1 MELDIILAN
10 LQIVAS
16 FIGGGGILV
25 AVIAGLKKIVF
36 YTKVAKQ
43 AVASFEELREA
54 NLKIFNRIQADPERK
69 ELAKVL
75 LGGIRKIEGL
85 TGLTMIP
92 GAKGFIPNMR
102 NPPEPPA
109 KRPNWASTGSPPGHQ
124 PPPVPKN
131 SPRKMG

>member
-1 MELDIILAN
+1 MDIDTIIQTILPF
-10 LQIVAS
+10 V
-16 FIGGGGILV
+16 GGGGILV

-43 AVASFEELREA
+43 AVASFEELKEA
-54 NLKIFNRIQADPERK
+54 NTKIFNRIQNDPERK

-102 NPPEPPA
+102 NPPKPP
-109 KRPNWASTGSPPGHQ
+109 TGKPPGF
-124 PPPVPKN
+124 P
-131 SPRKMG
+131 

>member
-1 MELDIILAN
+1 MDTDTILTG
-10 LQIVAS
+10 LQFIAP

-25 AVIAGLKKIVF
+25 AVFAGLKKIVF

-54 NLKIFNRIQADPERK
+54 NLKIFKRIQNDPERK

-92 GAKGFIPNMR
+92 GAKGFIPNISKV
-102 NPPEPPA
+102 PPIPP
-109 KRPNWASTGSPPGHQ
+109 KKP
-124 PPPVPKN
+124 
-131 SPRKMG
+131 